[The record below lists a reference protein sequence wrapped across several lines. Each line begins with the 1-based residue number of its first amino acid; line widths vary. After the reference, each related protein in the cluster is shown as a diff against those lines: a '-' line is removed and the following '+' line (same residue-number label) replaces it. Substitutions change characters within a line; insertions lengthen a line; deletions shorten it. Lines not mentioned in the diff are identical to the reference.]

1 MAATATA
8 RVAVIG
14 AGVVGTSIALA
25 LRKRGAE
32 VRLLDRDEPG
42 SGCSYGN
49 SGAISPGSVAPV
61 AMPGIVRSLPG
72 MLADAESPLFVRLA
86 YFPQALPWLL
96 RFLASATPEKVE
108 ATAKKLAALHAGA
121 VDAHEAMT
129 RELGV
134 PELFLRRGHLH
145 LYPDDAALAK
155 DAGGWRLRAAHG
167 FQVERLDRGGI
178 EALEPNLAA
187 RYRIGMFL
195 ADHAT
200 ILNPLRYVQ
209 AMARAFTAAGGR
221 LLRSEVKGLR
231 RSGSEWLLQAS
242 GEAQGTA
249 FDDVVVAG
257 GAWSRALL
265 DPLGV
270 RLALETQRGYH
281 AQFAG
286 ASGLI
291 SRTVVLA
298 DRKIFMA
305 PMEEG
310 LRVGGTV
317 EIGGLRAPPDERR
330 AAVLARIARANVNG
344 LGDAPVQ
351 TWMGHRPCMPDSVPV
366 IGAAPGQPHLWL
378 AVGHGHLGLTDSL
391 VTARRIADG
400 VLGTRDASARTD
412 AQLASA

>member
-8 RVAVIG
+8 RVAVVG

-32 VRLLDRDEPG
+32 VTLLDRDEPG

-155 DAGGWRLRAAHG
+155 DAGGWRLREAYG
-167 FQVERLDRGGI
+167 FKAERLDRAGI

-400 VLGTRDASARTD
+400 VLGTREASARTG
-412 AQLASA
+412 AHLASA

>member
-32 VRLLDRDEPG
+32 VTLLDRDEPG

-134 PELFLRRGHLH
+134 PELFLRGGHLH

>member
-134 PELFLRRGHLH
+134 PELFLRGGHLH